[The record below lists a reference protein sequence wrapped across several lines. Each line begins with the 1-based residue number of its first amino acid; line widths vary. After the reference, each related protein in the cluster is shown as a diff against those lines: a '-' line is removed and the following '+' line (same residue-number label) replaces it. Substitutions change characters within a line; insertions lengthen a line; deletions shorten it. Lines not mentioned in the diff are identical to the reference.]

1 LFDFVAKS
9 NSDDA
14 ICLVEPSLD
23 TAPDS
28 GPVCGDDARQL
39 SVQPDLRMDQCKHV
53 IVVDDCAPLR
63 ETIAVHL
70 RGEGYRVS
78 LAADGETMR
87 NTIARDPADIVIVD
101 LMLPGEDGFSLTRYL
116 REHHRCGIIMLTASA
131 DAINR
136 VVGLEIGADDYVLKP
151 HESRELL
158 ARIRSVLRRVNGTAQ
173 PSSPPVTGHDV
184 VRFACWRFDLAT
196 RQLTDEN
203 GRVVE
208 LTTGEFNLLREFT
221 SAPGRVLSREHLL
234 QVVHHRA
241 WDHFDRS
248 IDVLVTRLR
257 RKLES
262 EKIGQA
268 LIKSVRGAG
277 YVFAAT
283 VSRPAN

>member
-1 LFDFVAKS
+1 
-9 NSDDA
+9 
-14 ICLVEPSLD
+14 
-23 TAPDS
+23 
-28 GPVCGDDARQL
+28 
-39 SVQPDLRMDQCKHV
+39 MDQSKHIV
-53 IVVDDCAPLR
+53 VVDDCAPLR
-63 ETIAVHL
+63 ETIAVYL

-87 NTIARDPADIVIVD
+87 DTMVRDPADIVIVD

-173 PSSPPVTGHDV
+173 PSSPPVADHDV
-184 VRFACWRFDLAT
+184 VRFACWRLDLAT
-196 RQLTDEN
+196 RQLTDER
-203 GRVVE
+203 GRIVE
-208 LTTGEFNLLREFT
+208 LTTGEFNLLREFIT
-221 SAPGRVLSREHLL
+221 APGRVLSREHLL
-234 QVVHHRA
+234 QAVHNRA
-241 WDHFDRS
+241 WDYFDRS

>member
-1 LFDFVAKS
+1 
-9 NSDDA
+9 
-14 ICLVEPSLD
+14 
-23 TAPDS
+23 
-28 GPVCGDDARQL
+28 
-39 SVQPDLRMDQCKHV
+39 MDQCKHV

-116 REHHRCGIIMLTASA
+116 REHHRCGIIMLTASR

-158 ARIRSVLRRVNGTAQ
+158 ARIRSVLRRVDSAVQ
-173 PSSPPVTGHDV
+173 PSSPSTFEHEM
-184 VRFACWRFDLAT
+184 VRFACWRLDLGT
-196 RQLTDEN
+196 RQLTEET

-208 LTTGEFNLLREFT
+208 LTTGEYNLLREFIT
-221 SAPGRVLSREHLL
+221 TPGRVLNREHLL
-234 QVVHHRA
+234 RVVHHRA

-262 EKIGQA
+262 VKNTPA

-277 YVFAAT
+277 YVFAAK
-283 VSRPAN
+283 VSRSAN

>member
-1 LFDFVAKS
+1 
-9 NSDDA
+9 
-14 ICLVEPSLD
+14 
-23 TAPDS
+23 
-28 GPVCGDDARQL
+28 
-39 SVQPDLRMDQCKHV
+39 MDQSKHV
-53 IVVDDCAPLR
+53 VVVDDCAPLR
-63 ETIAVHL
+63 ETIAVYL

-78 LAADGETMR
+78 LVADGETMR
-87 NTIARDPADIVIVD
+87 DTIVRDPADIVIVD

-116 REHHRCGIIMLTASA
+116 REHHRCGIIMLTANA

-158 ARIRSVLRRVNGTAQ
+158 ARIRSVLRRVDSTAQ
-173 PSSPPVTGHDV
+173 PSSPPVADHDV
-184 VRFACWRFDLAT
+184 VRFACWCLDLRT

-208 LTTGEFNLLREFT
+208 LTTGEFNLLREFIT
-221 SAPGRVLSREHLL
+221 APGRVLSREHLL
-234 QVVHHRA
+234 QAVHNRT
-241 WDHFDRS
+241 WDYFDRS

-262 EKIGQA
+262 DDSTGA

-283 VSRPAN
+283 VSLPSN

>member
-1 LFDFVAKS
+1 
-9 NSDDA
+9 
-14 ICLVEPSLD
+14 
-23 TAPDS
+23 
-28 GPVCGDDARQL
+28 
-39 SVQPDLRMDQCKHV
+39 MDQSKHIV
-53 IVVDDCAPLR
+53 VVDDCAPLR
-63 ETIAVHL
+63 ETIAVYL

-87 NTIARDPADIVIVD
+87 DTMVRDPADIVIVD

-173 PSSPPVTGHDV
+173 PSSPPVADHDV
-184 VRFACWRFDLAT
+184 VRFACWRLDLAT

-203 GRVVE
+203 GRIVE
-208 LTTGEFNLLREFT
+208 LTTGEFNLLREFIT
-221 SAPGRVLSREHLL
+221 APGRVLSREHLL
-234 QVVHHRA
+234 QAVHNRA
-241 WDHFDRS
+241 WDYFDRS